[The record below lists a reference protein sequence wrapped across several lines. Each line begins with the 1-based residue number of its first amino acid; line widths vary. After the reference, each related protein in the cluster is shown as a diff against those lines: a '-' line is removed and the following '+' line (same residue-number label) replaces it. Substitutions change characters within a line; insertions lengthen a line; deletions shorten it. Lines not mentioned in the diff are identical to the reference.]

1 MLRVI
6 FRPVKDSL
14 KRIQGATK
22 DRITSRKER
31 ANLMKVEL
39 VKLGNFIDD
48 LAKEEGMAL
57 QPQFWYV
64 PCEWMSYVY

>member
-14 KRIQGATK
+14 KRIQSATK

-39 VKLGNFIDD
+39 VTLGNFIND
-48 LAKEEGMAL
+48 LTKEEGNAL
-57 QPQFWYV
+57 EGQFWFV
-64 PCEWMSYVY
+64 PHE